1 MSMSLE
7 FGRNGMEGL
16 REETDEKIYGDPRS
30 RTPYESEEEIKER
43 QRVLIEGLT
52 PPEDADKEQ
61 IFKAMEEVRKAARAD
76 YSHRLSDDE
85 TTVRQDYSGVTEY
98 GQDTVDRASDNL
110 NLTGDKFMNA
120 VAELRAKAEQEKAI
134 RIAEDSRNEEL
145 DELTRQE
152 WEEAQRRAMEEYQ
165 AARLEY
171 DSAIRSSLLQ
181 RGIGSTFDES
191 ELGGYDSSNR
201 VR

>member
-16 REETDEKIYGDPRS
+16 REETDEKIYGAPS
-30 RTPYESEEEIKER
+30 SGTPYESEEEIKKR

-52 PPEDADKEQ
+52 PPEDADREQ
-61 IFKAMEEVRKAARAD
+61 IRKAMEEVRRAARAD

-85 TTVRQDYSGVTEY
+85 TTARQDYSGVTEY
-98 GQDTVDRASDNL
+98 GRDTVDRASDNL
-110 NLTGDKFMNA
+110 NLTGNEFMNA

-165 AARLEY
+165 AAKLEY
-171 DSAIRSSLLQ
+171 DSVSRSSLLQ
-181 RGIGSTFDES
+181 RGIDRTYDES
-191 ELGGYDSSNR
+191 ELGGFENSNR